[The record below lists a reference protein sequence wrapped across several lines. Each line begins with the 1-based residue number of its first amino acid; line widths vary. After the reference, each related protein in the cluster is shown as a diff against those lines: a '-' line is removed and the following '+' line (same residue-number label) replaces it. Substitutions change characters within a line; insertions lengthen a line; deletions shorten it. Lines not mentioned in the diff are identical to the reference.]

1 MYKLSPQKDN
11 SNIVRY
17 LGQKVLFDNEKNEE
31 CKELTGVHAS
41 CGEEELKA
49 LYSDFFY
56 TLISNQSIYA
66 YNTLDFKNECN
77 SNEKES
83 SVLGNSQN
91 AEFDIEDRCWLHGLF
106 HKNDAYRTPL
116 VITPFRR
123 EGNIDI
129 NNERKLAIERLVRLY
144 THHEDLRIIN
154 DHLLAER
161 TNGIKSIT
169 VNVDRLVDKF
179 EIHTT
184 NLSND
189 LTKVKEAVAETLL
202 SALNDTNLATS

>member
-1 MYKLSPQKDN
+1 M
-11 SNIVRY
+11 I
-17 LGQKVLFDNEKNEE
+17 
-31 CKELTGVHAS
+31 
-41 CGEEELKA
+41 A
-49 LYSDFFY
+49 LYTHFFY

-129 NNERKLAIERLVRLY
+129 NNERELAIERLVRLY
-144 THHEDLRIIN
+144 TNHEDLRIIN
-154 DHLLAER
+154 DHL
-161 TNGIKSIT
+161 
-169 VNVDRLVDKF
+169 
-179 EIHTT
+179 
-184 NLSND
+184 
-189 LTKVKEAVAETLL
+189 
-202 SALNDTNLATS
+202 